1 MTKAD
6 PLVYMATTDSA
17 WAKGRITVMLPSGQV
32 LQQFGD
38 ADDKTEAGKRLTN
51 PHSVAVAPG
60 CRSVVVPELSK
71 RIARFTLTAPA
82 PTQVAW
88 NAFGLRDVQSKD
100 AVLPEDDETDEDED
114 EDDEDEQ
121 ERLLDLDILQHEKSM
136 M

>member
-1 MTKAD
+1 
-6 PLVYMATTDSA
+6 MA
-17 WAKGRITVMLPSGQV
+17 
-32 LQQFGD
+32 
-38 ADDKTEAGKRLTN
+38 EAVFKRAGLMDGTR
-51 PHSVAVAPG
+51 V
-60 CRSVVVPELSK
+60 
-71 RIARFTLTAPA
+71 A

-100 AVLPEDDETDEDED
+100 AVLPEDDEPDEDED

>member
-60 CRSVVVPELSK
+60 CRSVIVPELSK
-71 RIARFTLTAPA
+71 RIACFTLTAPERHHP
-82 PTQVAW
+82 PTHLRLARYCLACWPPMTRYQV
-88 NAFGLRDVQSKD
+88 LRTEM
-100 AVLPEDDETDEDED
+100 LPP
-114 EDDEDEQ
+114 
-121 ERLLDLDILQHEKSM
+121 LNPHDIYIYIWRKLFSSVRD
-136 M
+136 